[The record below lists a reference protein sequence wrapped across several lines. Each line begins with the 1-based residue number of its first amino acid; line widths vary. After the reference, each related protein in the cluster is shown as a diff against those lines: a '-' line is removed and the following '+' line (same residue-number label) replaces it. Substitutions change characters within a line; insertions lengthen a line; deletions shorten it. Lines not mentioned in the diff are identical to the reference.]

1 VPLPAV
7 QVSDIELGDQ
17 DLRFTVDQ
25 IGVPVL
31 VKMSYFP
38 NWKVTGADGPYRVAP
53 NFMVVVPTSTDVHL
67 TYGRTSIDYV
77 AYLLTLLGVVML
89 VVMRRRG
96 DPQYVT
102 ESPIVEP
109 VAVVTDDTRNDLQR
123 DLLDDP
129 TPTGAIWER
138 PPEG

>member
-1 VPLPAV
+1 
-7 QVSDIELGDQ
+7 
-17 DLRFTVDQ
+17 
-25 IGVPVL
+25 
-31 VKMSYFP
+31 MSYFP
-38 NWKVTGADGPYRVAP
+38 NWKVSGADGPYRVAP

-77 AYLLTLLGVVML
+77 AYLLTLMGVALL

-96 DPQYVT
+96 NPVYAS
-102 ESPIVEP
+102 ESPIADTGSGVEP
-109 VAVVTDDTRNDLQR
+109 GVEPASVLVNTDDTRGDLQR
-123 DLLDDP
+123 DIFDDP